1 MHDPKLQQ
9 DFDRIL
15 ENSQRRL
22 KQHLAREWGPTDW
35 AVVNRGNQRRHGRS
49 VIRMETAPDEIA
61 NRPGIQPKATYLT
74 GS

>member
-1 MHDPKLQQ
+1 MHDAKLQQ

-22 KQHLAREWGPTDW
+22 KQHLSRQWGPNDW
-35 AVVNRGNQRRHGRS
+35 AVVNRGNQRRGQS
-49 VIRMETAPDEIA
+49 VIRMETAPDEILT
-61 NRPGIQPKATYLT
+61 RPGLQPKAVYLT